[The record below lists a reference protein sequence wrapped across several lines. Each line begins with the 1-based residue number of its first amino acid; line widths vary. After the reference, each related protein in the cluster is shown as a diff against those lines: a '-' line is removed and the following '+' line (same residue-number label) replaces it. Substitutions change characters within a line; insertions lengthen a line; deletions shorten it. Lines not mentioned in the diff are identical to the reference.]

1 VAPTVLFI
9 GGTGIISWSC
19 VREAIA
25 RGWKVS
31 VLNRGRSA
39 LRPVPEQA
47 ELIRCDVRDHV
58 AAQAAL
64 AGRRFDVVAD
74 FLSFTPDQLAATTG
88 LVKGRTGHYI
98 AISTAAAYKRGA
110 PLPITE
116 STPLVNPWWQY
127 SRDKIA
133 CEEYL
138 TCLIRTEGFPGTIVR
153 PAHTYDAGLL
163 PCLGGWTDIAR
174 MRAGI
179 PVVVQGDGTSLW
191 VLTHASDFAACFVA
205 LFGDGRAIGD
215 TFHIT
220 GDEVLT
226 WNGIYSELARAAGVD
241 APQLVH
247 VTSEA
252 IAEELP
258 ELGPGLIGDR
268 THSVIF
274 DSSKV
279 RSIATG
285 FAQKVRFSV
294 GARQIMEF
302 HDAHPELQVV
312 NPGWDEAFD
321 RLAGRAV
328 VSWGPR

>member
-1 VAPTVLFI
+1 MTQSVLFI

-25 RGWKVS
+25 RGWDVT

-39 LRPVPEQA
+39 TRPVPDEA
-47 ELIRCDVRDHV
+47 ELIRCDVRDQ
-58 AAQAAL
+58 AAARAAL
-64 AGRRFDVVAD
+64 AGRTFDVVAD
-74 FLSFTPDQLAATTG
+74 FLSFTADQLASTIE
-88 LVKGRTGHYI
+88 LVKGRVGQYVV
-98 AISTAAAYKRGA
+98 ISSAAAYKRGA

-133 CEEYL
+133 CEEYI
-138 TCLIRTEGFPGTIVR
+138 TGLIRGENFPGTVVR

-163 PCLGGWTDIAR
+163 PSLGGWTDIAR
-174 MRAGI
+174 MRAGL

-191 VLTHASDFAACFVA
+191 VLTHASDFATCFVA
-205 LFGDGRAIGD
+205 LFGDSRAIGD

-226 WNGIYSELARAAGVD
+226 WNSIYAELARAAGVD
-241 APQLVH
+241 RPRLVH

-252 IAEELP
+252 ITAEIP
-258 ELGPGLIGDR
+258 EMGPGLVGDR

-279 RSIATG
+279 RTIATE
-285 FAQKVRFSV
+285 FRQKVPFSV
-294 GARQIMEF
+294 GARQIIEF
-302 HDAHPELQVV
+302 YDAHPELQVV
-312 NPGWDEAFD
+312 NPTWNEAFD
-321 RLAGRAV
+321 RLAAQAV
-328 VSWGPR
+328 VNWEWQ

>member
-1 VAPTVLFI
+1 
-9 GGTGIISWSC
+9 
-19 VREAIA
+19 
-25 RGWKVS
+25 
-31 VLNRGRSA
+31 
-39 LRPVPEQA
+39 
-47 ELIRCDVRDHV
+47 
-58 AAQAAL
+58 
-64 AGRRFDVVAD
+64 
-74 FLSFTPDQLAATTG
+74 
-88 LVKGRTGHYI
+88 
-98 AISTAAAYKRGA
+98 
-110 PLPITE
+110 
-116 STPLVNPWWQY
+116 
-127 SRDKIA
+127 
-133 CEEYL
+133 
-138 TCLIRTEGFPGTIVR
+138 
-153 PAHTYDAGLL
+153 
-163 PCLGGWTDIAR
+163 

-179 PVVVQGDGTSLW
+179 PVVVQGDGTSLL

-220 GDEVLT
+220 GDYVLT